1 MDKVRLLYRADG
13 GYPIGSGHILRAV
26 RILRE
31 LSNLCPLDSTIMM
44 ANDIKMIPIAATA
57 PASLHILPPRSDL
70 DAIKPILNAAPVLES
85 LSDQHYDLC
94 LIDML
99 DTPERDMRSLAD
111 TGVKLVTFDD
121 RGPGR
126 VYADAIFNVLVE
138 EPDQS
143 MLKPVCRLF
152 EGCPFAMLD
161 PQFAALG
168 NDLKVRNYDSSGD
181 ILVTMG
187 GVDAAGLTV
196 KTARALKLIRKIR
209 KVIFVGGA
217 AYPHCNELELELKS
231 APWEWEIRLNVP
243 GLLDLFLWCDL
254 ALIAGGL
261 TMYEAC
267 RSGTPALAIC
277 QPIDHQFELAR
288 KLSLA
293 GGMETV
299 GYGLNATE
307 EEIAL
312 RTERLLN
319 SPSER
324 RKLGE
329 TGGKLVDGQGVR
341 RTALALLELLDP

>member
-1 MDKVRLLYRADG
+1 
-13 GYPIGSGHILRAV
+13 
-26 RILRE
+26 
-31 LSNLCPLDSTIMM
+31 M
-44 ANDIKMIPIAATA
+44 ASIAATA
-57 PASLHILPPRSDL
+57 PASLRILPPRSNL
-70 DAIKPILNAAPVLES
+70 VAIKPVLDAAPALEA
-85 LSDQHYDLC
+85 LSVQHYDLC

-99 DTPERDMRSLAD
+99 DTPEPDMRALAR

-138 EPDQS
+138 EPDRS
-143 MLKPVCRLF
+143 SLKPGCRLF

-161 PQFAALG
+161 PPFAALG
-168 NDLKVRNYDSSGD
+168 NDQNARNYDSSED

-217 AYPHCNELELELKS
+217 AYPHQNELERELKS

-267 RSGTPALAIC
+267 CTGAPALAIC
-277 QPIDHQFELAR
+277 QPIDHQFELAQ

-293 GGMETV
+293 GAMETV
-299 GYGLNATE
+299 GYGLEASE
-307 EEIAL
+307 EEIA
-312 RTERLLN
+312 ERVRILLN
-319 SPSER
+319 SADKRMS
-324 RKLGE
+324 LGE
-329 TGGKLVDGQGVR
+329 NGRRLVDGQGVH
-341 RTALALLELLDP
+341 RTALAILDLVSDLE